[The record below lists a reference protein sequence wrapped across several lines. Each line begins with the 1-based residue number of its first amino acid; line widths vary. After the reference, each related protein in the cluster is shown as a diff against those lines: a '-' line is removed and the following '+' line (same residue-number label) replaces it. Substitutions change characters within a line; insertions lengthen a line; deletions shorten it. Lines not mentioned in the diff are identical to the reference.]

1 MYLNEKATS
10 TIDNVLL
17 EKIGLT
23 YEEYMNLDIEEQEKI
38 ITNNNL
44 KYDEREFIDGVPI
57 GITTNDIKNYL
68 IRIVNNKPLAFIKK
82 LSRRK

>member
-23 YEEYMNLDIEEQEKI
+23 YEEYMKLDIEEQEKI

-68 IRIVNNKPLAFIKK
+68 IRIVNNKPLALIKK